1 MLDELNAKPV
11 PYRRA
16 RHKVGRPLSL
26 QKRAEVVKKYT
37 ILGNLHLVA
46 ELCGVSYA
54 QAKVWKNSQWWKD
67 LELEFR
73 VAKRIEQDNKLQAIV
88 ERALDAVSD
97 RLENGDHV
105 LVPGSDEFKR
115 KPVTL
120 RDATN
125 AATSLMQ
132 RQAVLE
138 KMSSHE
144 QIAEER
150 QTIAEQLSFLA
161 NEFAKFNN
169 RSKAGAQ
176 TIEYKEI
183 EDDALHDEWEE
194 GLQEGS
200 GEIYEQAGSSQEE
213 DGAERGSESNGEERV
228 SA

>member
-1 MLDELNAKPV
+1 MFDELNEKARYV
-11 PYRRA
+11 RA
-16 RHKVGRPLSL
+16 RKQQGRPLSL
-26 QKRAEVVKKYT
+26 QKRAEVVKKYIVT
-37 ILGNLHLVA
+37 GNLMWTA
-46 ELCGVSYA
+46 EMCGISYA

-67 LELEFR
+67 LELEFK

-88 ERALDAVSD
+88 EKALDVVSD

-105 LVPGSDEFKR
+105 LVPGSTETSR

-125 AATSLMQ
+125 AASALMQ

-138 KMSSHE
+138 KMSSKEEIH
-144 QIAEER
+144 EER
-150 QTIAEQLSFLA
+150 QTIQEQLSFLA

-183 EDDALHDEWEE
+183 DDDALHDEWEE

-200 GEIYEQAGSSQEE
+200 SEVHEQTGSSQETN
-213 DGAERGSESNGEERV
+213 GTERGPQGNGEERV